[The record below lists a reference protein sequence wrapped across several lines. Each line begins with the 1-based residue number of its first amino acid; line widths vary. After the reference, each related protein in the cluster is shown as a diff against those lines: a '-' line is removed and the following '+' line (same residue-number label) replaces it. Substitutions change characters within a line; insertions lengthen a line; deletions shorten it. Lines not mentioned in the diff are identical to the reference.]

1 MGASGSIKT
10 GGGGGGNNSVY
21 SNGVGG
27 KAENGIV
34 GTGGQTSPVIDRV
47 GSMRKRLSI
56 LKIGKKNSKTN
67 VRGTNGGSEVS
78 SVIEE

>member
-10 GGGGGGNNSVY
+10 GGGSGNSGV
-21 SNGVGG
+21 NGVSG
-27 KAENGIV
+27 KGDRDNGMI
-34 GTGGQTSPVIDRV
+34 GNGGQTSPVIDRV

-56 LKIGKKNSKTN
+56 LKIGKKSSKTN
-67 VRGTNGGSEVS
+67 VRGVTGGSEVS